1 MNSLTHYPKKG
12 YRIGMNSPSSSTFS
26 VSSIAEHIV
35 VTPGVCGGKARIGGH
50 RIKVQHIALW
60 HERQG
65 LTPDEIVSNHPGL
78 TLSDVYAALTYY
90 WDHREEIDAD
100 IRADEEFVAS
110 LQAQSPPSLL
120 QQKLAARNA
129 SHDPL
134 SPG

>member
-1 MNSLTHYPKKG
+1 MSNST
-12 YRIGMNSPSSSTFS
+12 SATTS

-35 VTPGVCGGKARIGGH
+35 VTPGVCGGKPRIGGH

-65 LTPDEIVSNHPGL
+65 LTPDEIVANHPEL

-90 WDHREEIDAD
+90 WDHREQIDAD
-100 IRADEEFVAS
+100 IRADEEFIAS

-129 SHDPL
+129 AHDPL
-134 SPG
+134 PPG